1 MSTLDD
7 RVYQALVSALLLG
20 SLPPGTQ
27 LVETRIAKLFGVSRE
42 RVRKVLQRLGNER
55 LIEVIARRGAFV
67 SRPSLSQAREI
78 YEARR
83 IVEGGVAAR
92 LAGRLTNAQEGL
104 LRDHARL
111 EAAANAGGDRA
122 LSLQLAGEFHHLLAS
137 FCANAFVTREL
148 QELISRIV
156 MLEACFVTEPGV
168 ASACACEE
176 HDAITQ
182 AIIAGDGAAA
192 ANAMHNH
199 LSMVESRLQPN
210 KVQRQ
215 DIDADAILLSGW
227 ERLRRERPGTES
239 VKKSEA
245 GTPGESESKNAGI
258 GNGR

>member
-7 RVYQALVSALLLG
+7 RVYRALVSALLLG

-27 LVETRIAKLFGVSRE
+27 LVETRIANLFGVSRE

-67 SRPSLSQAREI
+67 SSPSLSQAREI

-92 LAGRLTNAQEGL
+92 LAGRLTKAQEGL
-104 LRDHARL
+104 LRDHAHL
-111 EAAANAGGDRA
+111 EAAANARNDRA
-122 LSLQLAGEFHHLLAS
+122 LSIQLAGEFHHLLAS
-137 FCANAFVTREL
+137 FCANAFVMREL

-156 MLEACFVTEPGV
+156 MLEACFVAEPGV

-176 HDAITQ
+176 HHSITQ
-182 AIIAGDGAAA
+182 AIIQGDSASAAK
-192 ANAMHNH
+192 AMHVH

-215 DIDADAILLSGW
+215 DVDSDAILLSAW
-227 ERLRRERPGTES
+227 DRLSQEQAWSGS
-239 VKKSEA
+239 VKM
-245 GTPGESESKNAGI
+245 SKGKAEVEPQNKDGVI
-258 GNGR
+258 SNGR

>member
-1 MSTLDD
+1 MATLDD
-7 RVYQALVSALLLG
+7 RVYQALVSALLFG

-27 LVETRIAKLFGVSRE
+27 LVETRIANLFGVSRE

-67 SRPSLSQAREI
+67 SSPSLSQAQEI

-92 LAGRLTNAQEGL
+92 LAGRLTQAQKGL
-104 LRDHARL
+104 LSDHARR
-111 EAAANAGGDRA
+111 EARANAQGDRV
-122 LSLQLAGEFHHLLAS
+122 LSIQLAGEFHHLLAG
-137 FCANAFVTREL
+137 FCANAFVTRAL

-156 MLEACFVTEPGV
+156 MLEACFVAEPGV

-176 HDAITQ
+176 HHAITQ
-182 AIIAGDGAAA
+182 AIIEGDSASAAK
-192 ANAMHNH
+192 AMHAH

-215 DIDADAILLSGW
+215 DVDPDAVLLSAW
-227 ERLRRERPGTES
+227 QRLG
-239 VKKSEA
+239 
-245 GTPGESESKNAGI
+245 GEKAA
-258 GNGR
+258 

>member
-7 RVYQALVSALLLG
+7 RVYQALVSALLFG

-27 LVETRIAKLFGVSRE
+27 LVETRIANLFGVSRE

-67 SRPSLSQAREI
+67 SSPSLSQAQEI

-92 LAGRLTNAQEGL
+92 LAGRLTKAQEAS
-104 LRDHARL
+104 LREHARL
-111 EAAANAGGDRA
+111 EARANVRGDRA
-122 LSLQLAGEFHHLLAS
+122 LSIQLAGEFHHLLAS

-176 HDAITQ
+176 HHVISQ
-182 AIIAGDGAAA
+182 AIIRGDGAAA
-192 ANAMHNH
+192 AEAMHVH
-199 LSMVESRLQPN
+199 LTMVESRLQPD

-215 DIDADAILLSGW
+215 DVDADAILLSAW
-227 ERLRRERPGTES
+227 DRSREGQAFPD
-239 VKKSEA
+239 
-245 GTPGESESKNAGI
+245 
-258 GNGR
+258 